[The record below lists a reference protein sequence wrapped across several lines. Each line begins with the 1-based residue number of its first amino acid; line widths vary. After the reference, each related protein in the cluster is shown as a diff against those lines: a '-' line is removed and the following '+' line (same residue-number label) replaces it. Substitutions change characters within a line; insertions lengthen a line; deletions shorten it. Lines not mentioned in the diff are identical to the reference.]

1 MKTHPYDQIDH
12 RLILALRAG
21 HEAEI
26 SATLAHYTLGGSREY
41 HLGKALEAADKVTA
55 AAEALRAEI
64 ASLELEASM
73 EEAS

>member
-1 MKTHPYDQIDH
+1 MTHPYDQIDH
-12 RLILALRAG
+12 KLILALRAG

-26 SATLAHYTLGGSREY
+26 SATLAHYTRGGCREY
-41 HLGKALEAADKVTA
+41 HLGKALEAADKVTT

-64 ASLELEASM
+64 ASFELEASM